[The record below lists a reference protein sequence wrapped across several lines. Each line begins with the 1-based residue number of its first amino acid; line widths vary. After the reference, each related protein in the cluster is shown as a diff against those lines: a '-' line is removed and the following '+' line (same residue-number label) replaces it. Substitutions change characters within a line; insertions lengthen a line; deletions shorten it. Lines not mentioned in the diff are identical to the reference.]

1 MMRGAASSGVVAVM
15 LMMLVALNQLESAT
29 ANDSLSSNKSSCNI
43 YRGSW
48 VYDNAYPLYDSN
60 SCPFIERQFNC
71 KSNGRPDRDYLKYRW
86 QPSGCNIPRFNG
98 LDFLER
104 LKGKKLMFVGDSL
117 SLNQWQSL
125 TCLLHNASP
134 KAKFTMTRSPSG
146 LSIFFF
152 PAYNATI
159 MFSRNAFLV
168 DIAGAP
174 PKRMMKLD
182 SISTGSLW
190 KTADVLVFNSWHW
203 WLHTGRKQP
212 WDAVEYGNVTVLD
225 IDRLVAYEKAIRT
238 WAMWIDRNIDH
249 SKTKVFF
256 QGVSPD
262 HAQSKDWSKQGGN
275 GSCIGETKPV
285 MGSNYPAGPH
295 PAEVVVEKVIKTM
308 KNPARLIDVTLMSQL
323 RKDGHPSVYGF
334 GGHTTPDC
342 SHWCLAGV
350 PDSWNQLL
358 YSELFHS

>member
-1 MMRGAASSGVVAVM
+1 MMRGAASTEVVAVM
-15 LMMLVALNQLESAT
+15 VMMLAVLNQLESAA
-29 ANDSLSSNKSSCNI
+29 ANASLSSNKSSCNI

-48 VYDNAYPLYDSN
+48 VYDNSYPLYDSK

-71 KSNGRPDRDYLKYRW
+71 KSNGRPDQGYLKYRW
-86 QPSGCNIPRFNG
+86 QPSGCNI
-98 LDFLER
+98 
-104 LKGKKLMFVGDSL
+104 
-117 SLNQWQSL
+117 
-125 TCLLHNASP
+125 T
-134 KAKFTMTRSPSG
+134 
-146 LSIFFF
+146 
-152 PAYNATI
+152 
-159 MFSRNAFLV
+159 RNAFLV
-168 DIAGAP
+168 DIVGAP
-174 PKRMMKLD
+174 PKRVMKLD
-182 SISTGSLW
+182 SISPGSLW

-212 WDAVEYGNVTVLD
+212 WDAIEYGNVTVRKM
-225 IDRLVAYEKAIRT
+225 DRLVAYEKAIRT
-238 WAMWIDRNIDH
+238 WAMWIDQNIDP

-262 HAQSKDWSKQGGN
+262 HARSNDWSKQGGN

-285 MGSNYPAGPH
+285 MGPNYRAGPH
-295 PAEVVVEKVIKTM
+295 PAEMVVEKVIKTM

-334 GGHTTPDC
+334 GGHKNPDC